1 MVKAT
6 SAQDSAMQQNIEV
19 LMTLSAA
26 GLTGIERLSTLNLSL
41 AKTLFD
47 DGVENSRTFADMK
60 DINDMTNMTTV
71 FNSKATEQ
79 FMDYFRGVQQINAD
93 LQERVFAIMNQQMA
107 AFGGG
112 AATPNPMLEI
122 FTKLAEQAADM
133 TAANLKTISQG
144 IDAGTEASEPAAT
157 AVSKAKKTA

>member
-19 LMTLSAA
+19 LMTLSEA

-71 FNSKATEQ
+71 FSSKATEQ
-79 FMDYFRGVQQINAD
+79 LMDYFRGVQQINAD
-93 LQERVFAIMNQQMA
+93 LQERVLAIMNQQMA

-144 IDAGTEASEPAAT
+144 VDEASEPDAT